1 MEFNTN
7 NILKMKV
14 NANINNVFAGMIDD
28 LPKSSN
34 QLVEISG
41 KTYLATT
48 QNGRIVNYENFYKLI
63 YNYISEYIPQN
74 KEGILIN
81 VIKRMPQTIKN
92 LRRIEAN
99 NEILRFQ
106 KEILT
111 KYFYESGN
119 KYNVK
124 EKIQELRDNINE
136 LIESDGW
143 EYIGGIL
150 SNFEQRMRNEDP
162 ENEGI
167 ISALNRLS
175 KMLEERGK

>member
-63 YNYISEYIPQN
+63 YNYT
-74 KEGILIN
+74 
-81 VIKRMPQTIKN
+81 MKN